1 MLELEQSP
9 CLLNHWLPCPQR
21 ILLAYLVVPLIL
33 YGWPY
38 EILGFNYTRIH
49 KYVHHLMPVF

>member
-21 ILLAYLVVPLIL
+21 ILLAYLVVPL